1 MRLLEVGASAG
12 LNLRWDSYR
21 YEAGERVWGDAHSP
35 VRIKWAL
42 QGDESPPLDVIPDVV
57 ERRGCDLAPV
67 DVTTPDGKLT
77 LESFVWAEHIGRLR
91 LLRSAFQVAAR
102 VPAVV
107 DQADAV
113 DWLEQ
118 ELLAPRTGVDTV
130 VFQSIVMQFLS
141 SSERARMPWILEQ
154 AGRRTTSDAP
164 LAWVEMES
172 RAGLAEVALTS
183 WPGGQREVVALA
195 GLYGNP
201 VKWVA

>member
-1 MRLLEVGASAG
+1 
-12 LNLRWDSYR
+12 
-21 YEAGERVWGDAHSP
+21 
-35 VRIKWAL
+35 L
-42 QGDESPPLDVIPDVV
+42 QGDGRPPLDVIPDIL

-67 DVTTPDGKLT
+67 DIAKPDGKLT
-77 LESFVWAEHIGRLR
+77 LESYVWAEHVGRLR
-91 LLRSAFQVAAR
+91 LLRSAFQVAAH

-107 DQADAV
+107 DQADAP
-113 DWLEQ
+113 DWLEH
-118 ELLAPRTGVDTV
+118 ELLAPRSGVDTV
-130 VFQSIVMQFLS
+130 VFHSIVMQFLS
-141 SSERARMPWILEQ
+141 SSERARIRRILEQ

-183 WPGGQREVVALA
+183 WPEGHRQVVAVA